1 MGLLMKSNS
10 RITFTYL
17 FVSVFLLL
25 IALVLPVLATDEQPK
40 FIVQFDNN
48 SNELVYYHLYWIS
61 HPFGGSAWVNM
72 AGGELAAKS
81 SWRPGGSFRNGT
93 YFIQW
98 SDREKVLEWDVFVHT
113 NSDGGVRYLSYP
125 ME

>member
-1 MGLLMKSNS
+1 MKK
-10 RITFTYL
+10 
-17 FVSVFLLL
+17 LLL
-25 IALVLPVLATDEQPK
+25 IFIVLLVLLPLSNWATADEQPK